1 MAPSTEPR
9 LELDHLVIGADTLA
23 QGLRW
28 FEARFG
34 VTPGP
39 GGRHPT
45 MGTHNRLLSIASA
58 AFPDAYLEIIAIDP
72 EAPPPGRLRW
82 FGLDE
87 PGLRAR
93 LIDEPRWL
101 HVVLRTAPGTGA
113 LDALRSDLA
122 ADGFDIGVPV
132 ALQRDTA
139 DGPLRW
145 RVTVRD
151 DGRLL
156 CGGALPSLIEWDGR
170 HPAQKMP
177 ASGLRLQSLTLAGLP
192 AAVAA
197 RLSGPG
203 LPGLHFVAEA
213 DSAGLPAL
221 RAVFAAPAGIATLES
236 D

>member
-1 MAPSTEPR
+1 MAPSTEHR
-9 LELDHLVIGADTLA
+9 LELDHLVIGADSLA

-28 FEARFG
+28 CEVRLG

-39 GGRHPT
+39 GGQHPT
-45 MGTHNRLLSIASA
+45 MGTHNRLLSIAST
-58 AFPDAYLEIIAIDP
+58 AFPNAYLEIIAIDP
-72 EAPPPGRLRW
+72 EAPPPSRVRW

-93 LIDEPRWL
+93 LTDEPRLL
-101 HVVLRTAPGTGA
+101 HVVLRTAPGVGA
-113 LDALRSDLA
+113 LDALRAELA
-122 ADGFDIGVPV
+122 AASLDIGVPT

-177 ASGLRLQSLTLAGLP
+177 ASKLRLQSLTLAGLP
-192 AAVAA
+192 AAVAT
-197 RLSGPG
+197 RLSVPG
-203 LPGLHFVAEA
+203 LRFVADA
-213 DSAGLPAL
+213 DSAGLSAL
-221 RAVFAAPAGIATLES
+221 QAVFATPAGVATLES

>member
-1 MAPSTEPR
+1 MLPSTEPR

-23 QGLRW
+23 QGMRW
-28 FEARFG
+28 FEECFG
-34 VTPGP
+34 VNPGP
-39 GGRHPT
+39 GGQHPT

-58 AFPDAYLEIIAIDP
+58 VFPNAYLEIIAIDP
-72 EAPPPGRLRW
+72 AAPPPGRVRW

-93 LIDEPRWL
+93 LVEAPRLL
-101 HVVLRTAPGTGA
+101 HVVLRTAPGAGA
-113 LDALRSDLA
+113 LDALRAELA
-122 ADGFDIGVPV
+122 ALGFDIGVPTS
-132 ALQRDTA
+132 LQRDSA

-145 RVTVRD
+145 RLTVRD

-170 HPAQKMP
+170 HPSERML
-177 ASGLRLQSLTLAGLP
+177 ASGLRLQTLTLAGLP

-197 RLSGPG
+197 LLPVTG
-203 LPGLHFVAEA
+203 LRFVADAEA
-213 DSAGLPAL
+213 SALPAL
-221 RAVFAAPAGIATLES
+221 RAVFATPAGVATLES